1 MAVHTLSNHAHLIPT
16 GLNDCLIIDF
26 KGDMSPPGL
35 NDCLIID
42 FKGDMSP
49 PGVNDC
55 IIIDF
60 QGDMSPPGLNE
71 CLIIDFKGDVTVK
84 KKLRGDMVYL
94 ENNRRTW
101 GRRDFE

>member
-1 MAVHTLSNHAHLIPT
+1 LAWSHFSSTPLRQLAVHTLSNHAHLIPT

-49 PGVNDC
+49 PGLNDC
-55 IIIDF
+55 I
-60 QGDMSPPGLNE
+60 M
-71 CLIIDFKGDVTVK
+71 IDFKGDLKGT
-84 KKLRGDMVYL
+84 
-94 ENNRRTW
+94 
-101 GRRDFE
+101 